1 MHWKFTF
8 EEQPMLLYADVSGDL
23 TKEDIAKMSI
33 EGIILARTKKCQ
45 RFIVDYRNANLRG
58 SETDIYETSANLEK
72 TGLARTDRI
81 AILIKHDIAAFEFAE
96 TVSSNRGWTQLKYFE
111 DIGQARAWICK

>member
-8 EEQPMLLYADVSGDL
+8 EEHPMLLYADVSGDL
-23 TKEDIAKMSI
+23 TKEGIAKMSI
-33 EGIILARTKKCQ
+33 EGITLARTKNCM
-45 RFIVDYRNANLRG
+45 RFIVDYRNAKLKG
-58 SETDIYETSANLEK
+58 SETDIYQATSNLEE
-72 TGLARTDRI
+72 TGLDRTDRI
-81 AILIKHDIAAFEFAE
+81 AILIKHNISAFEFAE